1 MTGPSGSGK
10 STLFR
15 AFAGIWPFG
24 SGTVHWP
31 DAARVLFLPQKPYL
45 GVGKLR
51 DQLMYP
57 AQGDSFTDGDLNRAL
72 LDCGLPQLAQR
83 LDEEQNWAQV
93 LSGGEQQ
100 RVAFARALLYKPQW
114 LFMDEATASLDD
126 ASETRLYNLLH
137 ERLPDTCIVSTGH
150 HPNLAQFHARRLRL
164 EDDPAGLGHL
174 IPEELSER
182 ARSSFS
188 S

>member
-1 MTGPSGSGK
+1 MSAGAIPASARAPRIAREIALVLGTNRYGSE
-10 STLFR
+10 
-15 AFAGIWPFG
+15 
-24 SGTVHWP
+24 GTP
-31 DAARVLFLPQKPYL
+31 QAANLWRK
-45 GVGKLR
+45 
-51 DQLMYP
+51 
-57 AQGDSFTDGDLNRAL
+57 NCAL

-126 ASETRLYNLLH
+126 ASETRLYTLLH

-182 ARSSFS
+182 ARPSIPSRKR
-188 S
+188 